1 MSRLSRHSRGRAR
14 RRLRYLRRLRD
25 LQLRDAGGLVFDLYR
40 FGEQREALVRG
51 KLDAIIATDKEI
63 RALEDL
69 LGIAGR
75 ERVLEVRAPGVGG
88 ACPACGDLHASQA
101 RFCASCGAELSAV
114 PPAPPA
120 RPAVPPAAASPT
132 QPTAI
137 FPAPAEA
144 EAAAEEVPAATEAA
158 AEVGPAETEAAAEE
172 VPAAET
178 SPEEGPAAET
188 SPAEGPAREDP
199 AQEVSAGDEVV
210 APGGEAAD
218 EESDVEEPGVDAEI
232 SAADARGSVE
242 EPGEVAAVGP
252 RRGSGQRRSR
262 RRRGASE

>member
-144 EAAAEEVPAATEAA
+144 EAAAEE
-158 AEVGPAETEAAAEE
+158 GPAETAAAAEE

-188 SPAEGPAREDP
+188 SPEEGPAREDP

-210 APGGEAAD
+210 APGDEAAG